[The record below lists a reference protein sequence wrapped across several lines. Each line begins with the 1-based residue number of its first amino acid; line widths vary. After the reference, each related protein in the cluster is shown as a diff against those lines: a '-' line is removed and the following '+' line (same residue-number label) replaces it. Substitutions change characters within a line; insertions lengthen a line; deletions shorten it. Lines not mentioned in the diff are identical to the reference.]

1 MGGISWNSSIP
12 LMEIE
17 MKSQAVYESKYNA
30 FSAHVD
36 FLVMAMSEEAGTT
49 VNSAANAGGED
60 SVQALFDAVMDA
72 GHRKV
77 LVSALNSPAISG
89 WVRERLEV
97 FLYGERKQQPLLLKR
112 TYH

>member
-17 MKSQAVYESKYNA
+17 MKSQAVYETKYSA

-36 FLVMAMSEEAGTT
+36 FLVLAMSEEAGTT
-49 VNSAANAGGED
+49 VNSAAKAGGED
-60 SVQALFDAVMDA
+60 GVQALFDAVMDA
-72 GHRKV
+72 GHRMV
-77 LVSALNSPAISG
+77 LVNALNSPAISG